1 MDSTDSG
8 SPADTSIEAA
18 LREAATAI
26 DTARTLLD
34 QGTIIDLNGL
44 ETHVE
49 QACDG
54 IPALPAPDRARL
66 KPTLVALIDGLNQ
79 LSEQLSAQHKE
90 VSGTLQN
97 IGARTRAA
105 SAYKPRGSR

>member
-79 LSEQLSAQHKE
+79 LSEQLSTQHKE
-90 VSGTLQN
+90 VSGTLQD

-105 SAYKPRGSR
+105 SAYKPSGSR